1 MPGLDEI
8 YKQQQDEA
16 KASGLNVSPATA
28 ESGYVPGFDAVNTL
42 GGMSNSSEQLGNLL
56 GDTSNFDEGRVF
68 LNNNL
73 DRARADNQSWYS
85 KWGNAAIKMVPGVVL
100 GVGEIAGH
108 LLDLE
113 NYASMFTG
121 AQNNYDN
128 WFSSAMRS
136 AREGLDEAMPVYQQ
150 EPGKAWAPGDTGWWA
165 NNVTGLVESM
175 AEFFAVSALTGGMGG
190 AISRGASLG
199 RTAVLARNARLAKG
213 IANLTPDKMLRAQ
226 QAIDKGTDVANMFNK
241 VAQAG
246 SAFEM
251 GVAVS
256 SMNATGTYQEVYNT
270 AKKSINPATNKPYT
284 EEEAIKIASD
294 SAATSFNTGLV
305 FNSVLNYTSI
315 TPFFRGKAIPPRSK
329 LAPIAGESTDDM
341 LTRLKDLRANPD
353 KLKEA
358 SKWYDKW
365 YVDTGLE
372 MGQEAV
378 EEYGEALAGKM
389 GVNQGLEQ
397 ITGEKQ
403 EINYF
408 SEDMLVA
415 AGLGM
420 LGGGVGKG
428 FKSFFDRNNDSKLQ
442 DSLIKEVDYR
452 IQNIETYKTAQTNLA
467 KAKAENNEVEVAK
480 AEEQLFTN
488 QLFDAIVND
497 NVETFVQ
504 QMEEIGKLSREDAK
518 AKGFFV
524 DETDDL
530 NEATSGDYR
539 VKANAAIDLVKKG
552 KVIAT
557 AVQQDG
563 YLQDELKPL
572 VLREQLSAA
581 FNEHVADGLKRDIA
595 ALEMKEVKY
604 NSAGE
609 PIAQPWVY
617 GGNLQAKVDAIDS
630 LVFREEQAIEQGKGN
645 PKTLEHLKSKQS
657 LFKAQLQ
664 QHINDQT
671 AVGKKYDPTL
681 SRQGLNYL
689 QLSRKYRELMS
700 VETAGLNSR
709 NKLTKLISLENQKAT
724 VEHLKNVERRLPKKV
739 EIANKAKE
747 LMGKFFSLPS
757 DADPQSKKEIMDQ
770 LNGLLDSGA
779 MQALDYVDPND
790 ESGQSEFDT
799 RREIL
804 EEILGSMQSPEDL
817 KRFIDEADLGS
828 TEITYDENNQ
838 PITTKVDDG
847 TVQHRRKVFDENG
860 NPVLENVESTDVNGN
875 PITTQRQTLENV
887 GSKTTL
893 ADLFGRM
900 QDINNRSNEL
910 RDSGLASDEDGKVN
924 PFKALLL
931 AMSETFDEDVKQ
943 TIAENKDKV
952 KIAREKEKA
961 KREEFAKDIFE
972 QNYDEF
978 ISELGI
984 LEDMIMPNE
993 LGKIQ
998 EKFDAL
1004 ANRLLEMYGPAYLPV
1019 VQKIYSAINA
1029 MIPQFD
1035 TRYSNMS
1042 INQILEG
1049 VGGINENFVLP
1060 VVFST
1065 RVLYKGKPIVRTEEG
1080 GYHYGTAKAIGEIE
1094 GEKLKHVPG
1103 TIEVI
1108 NGKVVFIPESA
1119 IGLDDKAEYAVELSA
1134 DALTKPLSELN
1145 IGVKMQESYD
1155 IQLAVSEDG
1164 NTALI
1169 NFGGKSFKLSDI
1181 NPENDFFYDESGEFL
1196 TGLYIEDA
1204 DGIGHLIT
1212 DPAMLTDLINIIGSY
1227 DMLFQEYAE
1236 NNFTVSVVNVF
1247 GKKSVYKV
1255 VDFNAVK
1262 PEESVVVTD
1271 TGVDI
1276 SHHKLKS
1283 EGGALTI
1290 KGRVL
1295 NELKRKFINDV
1306 VKKLSDEISQQQTI
1320 EPTET
1325 EGSQTDGQGPESQV
1339 DNQNNQR
1346 VRESQERVRR
1356 KEFTEEQKSKIDK
1369 YRDKYESKIKD
1380 LINSQDAEGLQQEF
1394 DKFEKIS
1401 NYSGTSDEVIAQ
1413 VEAAKAAMRLIYNGM
1428 KVINKSLE
1436 ERGNDAVNNSKKVP
1450 TDKLDTKG
1458 FESAN
1463 AGKDLYH
1470 DENGTDESPS
1480 ILNNDFKLVTD
1491 GLEVKTKESLENPK
1505 QNDMAVVSDGEYT
1518 YVINYNNGK
1527 WEPVI
1532 VTDNNGSAA
1541 IVQKD
1546 SNKVK
1551 YIKPDG
1557 SQGEWDKSKF
1567 ESNLSK
1573 FIAKPDITVHT
1584 INRDDAGKVWR
1595 KINDKLK
1602 NPKDTKK
1609 EKTQTVKKDLQVAGT
1624 RKDGVKLFTTPNV
1637 TESWQPP
1644 GRPNKYTVVSLN
1656 STNIPTGVTINDEFI
1671 TQQGLDMLHNP
1682 NVTSETHFVRFK
1694 AIENN
1699 WWKSQS
1705 DDTKKLRNELTP
1717 IYVELV
1723 DKLTGESVIVSRLAS
1738 ASKNGN
1744 LLPERSAILEALD
1757 KGQEVT
1763 AEIANEYGQNRMF
1776 SMQKDGYVHVLNV
1789 FDDSGAPVFYSM
1801 SDPNNGLVNTW
1812 QLTKDGSFSKEN
1824 KPSEI
1829 VLLTTKGMDANKSFG
1844 KSEKL
1849 QIDTKNQMSNADPK
1863 VRTALK
1869 QQLPSIDISN
1879 FTEGQIMMPM
1889 VTPAGVVT
1897 VVPLSTAYITND
1909 IINDFFLS
1917 PLKKMN
1923 GNAVSADEFDSFVEN
1938 LRQIISVDSKPSKDP
1953 QSFFQVD
1960 KVIKDGKM
1968 IGSNIKFWSKKHNS
1982 YLTVALSNREGLS
1995 GLIHSLQNNLP
2006 IKATVTTVNG
2016 RGDFK
2021 GSKNTVDITSDDLME
2036 VMAERKMNVQRD
2048 RLNSTAKFSITNPT
2062 TGEVQEF
2069 NSYNEF
2075 VMGLPSTDNKPNMII
2090 NDKKKSGPMTSILNH
2105 NFMNN
2110 NGTVFNGAGVVMNN
2124 LSVEVKKEKKQQ
2136 QQPQQKPG
2144 EKKQERRTV
2153 TPKPVQ
2159 GKSFNEVKKTI
2170 DEIQKVPKTIAV
2182 VGDISKKPVEDAA
2195 DVITSAYGD
2204 NPTVAKQFLN
2214 NFGKPGSKITIND
2227 NVKISGTTV
2236 ELLGK
2241 IDENTDEFKKLVRET
2256 YRYGLDLVVNGKLVA
2271 SSINNKGTYVN
2282 LNTGQVYKRVTSVI
2296 KDKEFEGNALTDT
2309 AVDIGNKVDTILRKA
2324 FTLSS
2329 KGKFIYFTDLATG
2342 NLISKEKLQ
2351 SSMQDAPE
2359 NFPTTDVNEMYEFLK
2374 EVHDIRLAM
2383 EKRSELPFADNIL
2396 LHNDELGIAGTV
2408 DLLTVDPSGNI
2419 RIYDFKTML
2428 GNKLATS
2435 YKDKTESKY
2444 DTEFDG
2450 MSDRQYH
2457 QQQLSM
2463 YRILLAN
2470 SYGLVA
2476 DGLAIMPIEVKYA
2489 AGDTH
2494 STTLKRATDPETNS
2508 KWIIHEPLDT
2518 VKGISINYPDGYLP
2532 VAEEVQEEEDAKNY
2546 EAEKQDSEKKP
2557 LVNKKSDTN
2566 GQVIEKTDAKL
2577 KGTKKS
2583 LSADAVIS
2591 EITEQGKKEEGDKK
2605 ETPKSLKPA
2614 PKIEQQATSTFDPND
2629 TEISKGALVNYNDK
2643 TYILWGTTAK
2653 GNAQLYDIETG
2664 KKYSGTPKLDNR
2676 FTSAGGKY
2684 KSITHS
2690 NGTDYIYVDGK
2701 IISFADGLPTFENPT
2716 DPQRT
2721 QILNKFG
2728 ITETSQSQETS
2739 KTTPTE
2745 PTPSALDSLF
2755 SLGADMNT
2763 DEDEDISFEDKG
2775 ANNPINFDDVPF
2787 RRSNSTEAVID
2798 TKKAGKWLRSRGIPF
2813 DESRQIIQ
2821 VAQNAN
2827 NAKVHGYFH
2836 NGLVYISSTAEV
2848 GTEYH
2853 EAFHA
2858 VFRTWNNDTQQ
2869 RQLLD
2874 EAKSIYPQPTAEEL
2888 QDLRELYPSLNNS
2901 QIEDLYYE
2909 EVLSEKFRQ
2918 YVITNQKPRTIT
2930 ERIWKFIK
2938 DLFNYLKTY
2947 TSNKRT
2953 IDQLFSNIE
2962 SGMINKQFTRVSQ
2975 KAEKMYSRD
2984 KKGFNNKT
2992 RDHITN
2998 AITSAFVQ
3006 KYDFAK
3012 DNGNDKPRASE
3023 LFKEIKDDFAIAG
3036 VERLASCTQLD
3047 DADYSEFVKIAN
3059 NLGYSGDNGVRDLK
3073 IKMGAVFANVLND
3086 LQTTGRMNENS
3097 FLNVP
3102 GVNNNVGNMMMG
3114 LLKQQFIGLPSLAI
3128 TEKRLG
3134 HKISNESFAEVQK
3147 QYKEKKITAAEFN
3160 EINTNRKAVLEAI
3173 TYFGVNNTWNS
3184 VKRDDDGF
3192 LLPEPGWIELASNQL
3207 NEFGL
3212 RVKGEI
3218 SMEEIEA
3225 GEEKVY
3231 SRDSVEENR
3240 ADMLS
3245 GKLKN
3250 FLARVPKPTAA
3261 GKILGIIPY
3270 NNRQETTA
3278 KFQAL
3283 LTQSGGVS
3291 SMSQMLSILETASK
3305 TDPLVKNLYTE
3316 ILKTMN
3322 SNKMEDKLM
3331 LNELYTLAA
3340 MTYRNFHSFQV
3351 RKSWKKDGFNLDVIN
3366 FDSNSKRLTKKL
3378 VNDWKNNS
3386 YRPGSIY
3393 KVNESGEVTV
3403 DAVQLSALKAEFAK
3417 FNKKPKYELAE
3428 LTAIS
3433 NAFKILGVEIP
3444 VDTLQKA
3451 MQTGIKKSKD
3461 IIKGKNVID
3470 YITKDYSNSYKSSG
3484 RGFEAVISELS
3495 KGKDMHLTD
3504 ISFFKKAAEVEGQF
3518 GGVENMSF
3526 TNSQGKNIFPINMH
3540 TAFTRNIGAISFY
3553 GEGNDIQDAWL
3564 DSIALD
3570 PKVSFKS
3577 SSGVVY
3583 ESPLYKLRNIP
3594 DSVYSTTHDAYKSS
3608 GEEHSNTPFE
3618 NFNEVDEWLYR
3629 LNAFANNG
3637 DKSSMFIIAPTI
3649 GDRSSSM
3656 LLKLPRI
3663 GFNKVASEYQSDV
3676 KTMLSTMIVQDIK
3689 SMQQAYEDIKK
3700 NTDKDGNLD
3709 TTNLV
3714 MYYHYNKDK
3723 QGNIIPGNW
3732 NKFSQLQFLNN
3743 TAAGKELIKLF
3754 STTDDQQFLTDIKKA
3769 DSLVNKAVADSIQ
3782 YIESKTKDVV
3792 QRLSDLKIHEQV
3804 LKEKNGKTKLVDI
3817 KNPLDLKNYNSIEEF
3832 VKDFVTADLIMKN
3845 EIKKFTGADQ
3855 LAYKGGAVE
3864 EYSKRMGHIMTP
3876 GTESAIEGEVVN
3888 EEYFVEFGDKPDY
3901 TMAIVDDVFSEDDS
3915 YEFMMA
3921 LKDVPG
3927 VNSAAIEERI
3937 DSTYGKNKSNKTD
3950 AMGYTTIHKHRAK
3963 LLGTRGWS
3971 PKHEE
3976 AYQNYNK
3983 GLEFA
3988 VYDKF
3993 GNVIQRPTLNPLK
4006 TYHDGIYNHNGKNV
4020 RVIVKH
4026 STFPLLRE
4034 FTKSH
4039 PRFEKLRARMEAEGE
4054 YSTLEPIDEVN
4065 HISGVKT
4072 GIINSNNTTAKV
4084 KNTEIFKGFWK
4095 RSDVESQQ
4103 DKVFL
4108 FGDNTD
4114 DRLNTK
4120 YVPSSTQ
4127 AVIRGLPNAI
4137 GIDTKKNRGTA
4148 DSSYFTDADFD
4159 TFKLQVDNAI
4169 QSAKNS
4175 GKTIVVPEDGIGT
4188 GKAMLKEKAPKLFDY
4203 LQQELNKLKEES
4215 TKEFDFAD
4223 MKPMPFKLETKNQ
4236 RIPQVIPDRVKV
4248 NKLGSQTMKLAP
4260 AGLSEFAESN
4270 YDIAGVNLKGKDVF
4284 DKYQQVL
4291 TSMQQNQ
4298 IDNFYD
4304 RMGYN
4309 PEGFESMTSDE
4320 KLKFFNNFRRI
4331 LKTVVEER
4339 GLSNNYL
4346 KTLDIVPDG
4355 RGGFEFAVP
4364 MAHPAYSKK
4373 FEQMMVSLFKNGPLT
4388 LPVNGKAFVQIAEFG
4403 THVKDNSLK
4412 FIHSKDGKTIE
4423 AAEIAIPWEMADKM
4437 GLPKDEN
4444 GDYDLSKLDQ
4454 RLLTLVGYRIP
4465 TQGKS
4470 AMLPM
4475 KIKRI
4480 LPKAMSKVILVPG
4493 EITAQMGSDFDV
4505 DKLYTLMPNYKVEY
4519 DAGSKKYNRTDEF
4532 GAHIM
4537 SRLDYKDKKA
4547 FTNTFTPDFIE
4558 QLWNNPEIIEDYIT
4572 DINTDKSTEDLI
4584 EAVIKAKEDT
4594 IKDMKDKG
4602 ISDKPKA
4609 VYAGYDINNVAN
4621 NTQAQLENML
4631 LDLTHGILKSPN
4643 HLQDVL
4649 SPVDSN
4655 TAPNLKKIAAGFIKG
4670 EKAMVN
4676 KLDANDPFT
4685 EITLALRNRVGK
4697 AGIGMYAVNMTGAAV
4712 AEYSNSQLAP
4722 NFEIKANGKV
4732 FNMLNRVKDDNGV
4745 TVIYSFNKH
4754 LTMAV
4759 DNAKDPQMAF
4769 LNDSLDTATV
4779 TSLFIRSGIVVPA
4792 LADKLTEK
4800 LLKANI
4806 NDAYSKAKTQEEKDE
4821 LNKLAE
4827 IVKTNNINSALA
4839 KAYELGIVDFKS
4851 AKDLD
4856 FDGGPVEV
4864 ATVMRLQPAVLKL
4877 TQEMQNNGY
4886 VNIEDGIAEMFLKY
4900 KSGVKDIKDAK
4911 TKAQKFLKEFKGTTM
4926 LDYVSMVDNIGN
4938 RPNLDDPKQLEILG
4952 NWALLSRAAREM
4964 MQVNKVIYNTD
4975 VIKNDMSSVAKI
4987 SEIEDIKESLF
4998 TNEKPAVVGWTPNYP
5013 IAAKYSDTLDLMK
5026 DFISN
5031 FMPQGNDSFSVL
5043 GGSVKEL
5050 LNKKTL
5056 KEEHYQELGKFVMP
5070 YLLAQPG
5077 SPVAK
5082 YFTPEFYGP
5091 LLYKGLGHRDNI
5103 VKQLNTVKTMI
5114 LSDALPDLKDN
5125 KFLTLLDEHPDNKK
5139 SYKEEPILALKFE
5152 TAGKITSSE
5161 QDDIIE
5167 DFQQLFNH
5175 PNEIVRKFAD
5185 SLLAY
5190 NIVAKGLRSGV
5201 DSFADLIPIDVLNE
5215 KIDGKE
5221 SINEYVRRVA
5231 NSAFLERVYKSAA
5244 TFIENNSHID
5254 GLVGWVPSNAIMEFK
5269 DEDMIESNFLVPV
5282 DIATVEENKIQLPTY
5297 GFMYN
5302 DGKKELMKLV
5312 DIEGE
5317 SYYSSREVINNN
5329 GKPVVTTIPIQK
5341 GVPYKML
5348 NINNDVQGMVGL
5360 AQQIA
5365 EENEEYFE
5373 C

>member
-1 MPGLDEI
+1 MPGLDELFDKKI
-8 YKQQQDEA
+8 QESSGSALDPLETQSFQSVDPFLQDYNKNVTSDKSLA
-16 KASGLNVSPATA
+16 GLMGANV
-28 ESGYVPGFDAVNTL
+28 EQ
-42 GGMSNSSEQLGNLL
+42 GGL
-56 GDTSNFDEGRVF
+56 GDVSYFDEGRVY
-68 LNNNL
+68 NNGNL
-73 DRARADNQSWYS
+73 DKARADNQTWYS

-175 AEFFAVSALTGGMGG
+175 AEFFAVNALTGGMGG

-199 RTAVLARNARLAKG
+199 RTAMLARNAKLAKG
-213 IANLTPDKMLRAQ
+213 IANLTPDKMLKAQ
-226 QAIDKGTDVANMFNK
+226 QAIDKGTDIANVFNK

-270 AKKSINPATNKPYT
+270 AIKSINPLTNKPYT
-284 EEEAIKIASD
+284 EEEAVKIASD

-315 TPFFRGKAIPPRSK
+315 TPFFRGKAIPPKSK
-329 LAPIAGESTDDM
+329 LGPIAGESSDDM

-365 YVDTGLE
+365 YVDTALE

-389 GVNQGLEQ
+389 GVNQGIEK

-428 FKSFFDRNNDSKLQ
+428 FKAFFDRNNDSKLQ

-518 AKGFFV
+518 AKGFFA
-524 DETDDL
+524 DETDNL
-530 NEATSGDYR
+530 NDATSGDYR

-604 NSAGE
+604 DSSGE

-799 RREIL
+799 RQEIL

-828 TEITYDENNQ
+828 TEISYDENNQ
-838 PITTKVDDG
+838 PVTKKVDDG
-847 TVQHRRKVFDENG
+847 SVQHRRKVFDENG
-860 NPVLENVESTDVNGN
+860 NPVLEDVASTDVNGN
-875 PITTQRQTLENV
+875 PITTQRQALENV

-910 RDSGLASDEDGKVN
+910 KDTGLASDEDGKVN

-961 KREEFAKDIFE
+961 KREEFAKDTLE
-972 QNYDEF
+972 QNLEQYLD
-978 ISELGI
+978 ELGI
-984 LEDMIMPNE
+984 IEDLVMPNE
-993 LGKIQ
+993 IGKIQ
-998 EKFDAL
+998 EKFTGL

-1019 VQKIYSAINA
+1019 IQKLSGAINA

-1065 RVLYKGKPIVRTEEG
+1065 RILYKGKPIVRTEDG
-1080 GYHYGTAKAIGEIE
+1080 GYHYGTNKEIGEIE

-1108 NGKVVFIPESA
+1108 NGKAVFIPESA
-1119 IGLDDKAEYAVELSA
+1119 IGLDDKADYAVELSA

-1145 IGVKMQESYD
+1145 IGVKMQETYD

-1169 NFGGKSFKLSDI
+1169 NFGGKSFKLSDV

-1196 TGLYIEDA
+1196 TGLYMEDA
-1204 DGIGHLIT
+1204 DGIGHIIT

-1227 DMLFQEYAE
+1227 AMLFQEYAE

-1247 GKKSVYKV
+1247 GKKSIYKV

-1262 PEESVVVTD
+1262 PEESIVVTD

-1276 SHHKLKS
+1276 SHHNLKS

-1325 EGSQTDGQGPESQV
+1325 EGSQEDGQRPESQV
-1339 DNQNNQR
+1339 NNQDNQR
-1346 VRESQERVRR
+1346 IRESQERVRR

-1369 YRDKYESKIKD
+1369 YRNKYESKIKD
-1380 LINSQDAEGLQQEF
+1380 LINSQNAEGLQQEF

-1413 VEAAKAAMRLIYNGM
+1413 VEAAKAAMKLIYNGM

-1463 AGKDLYH
+1463 PGKDLYH

-1480 ILNNDFKLVTD
+1480 ILNNDFKIVTD
-1491 GLEVKTKESLENPK
+1491 GLEVKTAESLATPK

-1557 SQGEWDKSKF
+1557 SQGEWEKSKF

-1573 FIAKPDITVHT
+1573 FLAKPDITVH
-1584 INRDDAGKVWR
+1584 IISRDDAGKVWR
-1595 KINDKLK
+1595 EINDKLK
-1602 NPKDTKK
+1602 NPKDTKSK
-1609 EKTQTVKKDLQVAGT
+1609 QTQTIKKDLQVAGT

-1644 GRPNKYTVVSLN
+1644 GKSNKYTVVSLN
-1656 STNIPTGVTINDEFI
+1656 STNTPTGITINDEFI

-1682 NVTSETHFVRFK
+1682 NVTAETHFIRFK

-1723 DKLTGESVIVSRLAS
+1723 DKLTGESIIVSRLAS

-1776 SMQKDGYVHVLNV
+1776 SIQRDGYMHVLNV
-1789 FDDSGAPVFYSM
+1789 YDDSGEPVFYSM
-1801 SDPNNGLVNTW
+1801 SDPNNGLINTW

-1869 QQLPSIDISN
+1869 QQLPAIDISN

-1897 VVPLSTAYITND
+1897 VVPLSTAFVTND

-1923 GNAVSADEFDSFVEN
+1923 GNAVSADDFDSFVEN
-1938 LRQIISVDSKPSKDP
+1938 LRQIISIDSKPSKDP

-1982 YLTVALSNREGLS
+1982 YLTVALSNREGIT
-1995 GLIHSLQNNLP
+1995 GLINSLQNNLP
-2006 IKATVTTVNG
+2006 IKATITTVNG

-2048 RLNSTAKFSITNPT
+2048 KLNSKAKFSITNPT

-2105 NFMNN
+2105 NLMNN

-2136 QQPQQKPG
+2136 QQQQKPA

-2159 GKSFNEVKKTI
+2159 GKSFNEVKKII
-2170 DEIQKVPKTIAV
+2170 DEIQQVPKTIAV
-2182 VGDISKKPVEDAA
+2182 VGDISKNPAEDAA
-2195 DVITSAYGD
+2195 GVITGAFGE
-2204 NPTVAKQFLN
+2204 NPTLAKQFLN
-2214 NFGKPGSKITIND
+2214 NFGIENKKITIND

-2241 IDENTDEFKKLVRET
+2241 VDENTDEFKKLLKET

-2271 SSINNKGTYVN
+2271 SSINNKGKYVN
-2282 LNTGQVYKRVTSVI
+2282 LKTGQVYKRATSVI
-2296 KDKEFEGNALTDT
+2296 KDKEFEGNALSDT
-2309 AVDIGNKVDTILRKA
+2309 AVEIGNKVDTILRKA

-2351 SSMQDAPE
+2351 SSMESAPE

-2383 EKRSELPFADNIL
+2383 EKRNELPFADNIL

-2408 DLLTVDPSGNI
+2408 DLLTVDPSGTI
-2419 RIYDFKTML
+2419 RIYDFKTMR
-2428 GNKLATS
+2428 GNKLATTYEGKS
-2435 YKDKTESKY
+2435 ESKY

-2470 SYGLVA
+2470 TYGLVA
-2476 DGLAIMPIEVKYA
+2476 DNLAVMPIEVKYE
-2489 AGDTH
+2489 AGDSH
-2494 STTLKRATDPETNS
+2494 SKTLKRATDPETNS

-2518 VKGISINYPDGYLP
+2518 VKGVSINYPDGYLP
-2532 VAEEVQEEEDAKNY
+2532 IAEEVQEEEDAKNY
-2546 EAEKQDSEKKP
+2546 EAEKQESEKKP

-2583 LSADAVIS
+2583 LSADDVIS
-2591 EITEQGKKEEGDKK
+2591 NIDEQGKQEEGAKK
-2605 ETPKSLKPA
+2605 ETPKSLRPT
-2614 PKIEQQATSTFDPND
+2614 PKVEQQATSTFDPND
-2629 TEISKGALVNYNDK
+2629 TEISKGALVNYNGK
-2643 TYILWGTTAK
+2643 PYILWGTTANGSAK
-2653 GNAQLYDIETG
+2653 LYDASTG
-2664 KKYSGTPKLDNR
+2664 EKYTGTPKLDKL
-2676 FTSAGGKY
+2676 TSAGGKY

-2690 NGTDYIYVDGK
+2690 NGTDYIYVDGN
-2701 IISFADGLPTFENPT
+2701 IISLATGLPTFTNPT
-2716 DPQRT
+2716 DPQRQ

-2728 ITETSQSQETS
+2728 ITETSQSQETT

-2745 PTPSALDSLF
+2745 PTPSAFDSLF
-2755 SLGADMNT
+2755 SLGDDTDDDM
-2763 DEDEDISFEDKG
+2763 SFEDTS
-2775 ANNPINFDDVPF
+2775 ANNPINLQEFEEAQFKPDSRTGKVYTSAVKAFNEAKENDQFVLTIVNNEGVVESDTTVVKKGDYFIPWVDAFNNEESDRKWNPKDLDKNNNKISLEFNGIFDRDVPF

-2813 DESRQIIQ
+2813 DETTQILR

-2858 VFRTWNNDTQQ
+2858 VFRTWNNDAQQ

-2874 EAKSIYPQPTAEEL
+2874 EAKSIYPAPTKEEL
-2888 QDLRELYPSLNNS
+2888 QDLKELYPNLNDS

-2984 KKGFNNKT
+2984 KKGFTNKT

-3023 LFKEIKDDFAIAG
+3023 IFKEIKDDFAIAG
-3036 VERLASCTQLD
+3036 VERLAQCTQETD
-3047 DADYSEFVKIAN
+3047 DDYAEFKKIAKN
-3059 NLGYSGDNGVRDLK
+3059 IGYEGEDGIRDLK
-3073 IKMGAVFANVLND
+3073 IKMGAVYANIVKD
-3086 LQTTGRMNENS
+3086 LQTTNRYGVDS
-3097 FLNVP
+3097 FVNIP
-3102 GVNNNVGNMMMG
+3102 GVPNSVGNMMLT
-3114 LLKQQFIGLPSLAI
+3114 LLKQQHIAMPSLAN

-3134 HKISNESFAEVQK
+3134 HKITNESFAEVQK
-3147 QYKEKKITAAEFN
+3147 QYKAKQITAAEYN
-3160 EINTNRKAVLEAI
+3160 EVKKQRQGVLEAI

-3184 VKRDDDGF
+3184 VKRDDAGF

-3231 SRDSVEENR
+3231 SRDSVQENR

-3250 FLARVPKPTAA
+3250 FLARVPKPTAG

-3270 NNRQETTA
+3270 NDRQETTS

-3291 SMSQMLSILETASK
+3291 SMSQMLSVLETASK
-3305 TDPLVKNLYTE
+3305 TDPLIKNLYDE

-3351 RKSWKKDGFNLDVIN
+3351 RKSWKGGFSLDVIN
-3366 FDSNSKRLTKKL
+3366 FDSNSRRLTKKL

-3393 KVNESGEVTV
+3393 KVNELGEVTV
-3403 DAVQLSALKAEFAK
+3403 DAVQLSALKAEFDK

-3433 NAFKILGVEIP
+3433 NAFKILGVDMS

-3461 IIKGKNVID
+3461 TIKGKNVID
-3470 YITKDYSNSYKSSG
+3470 YITKDYSNSYKGSG
-3484 RGFEAVISELS
+3484 RGFEAIISELS
-3495 KGKDMHLTD
+3495 KEKDMHLTD
-3504 ISFFKKAAEVEGQF
+3504 ISFFKKAGDVVGQF

-3540 TAFTRNIGAISFY
+3540 TAFTRNMGALAFY
-3553 GEGNDIQDAWL
+3553 DEGNDIQDAWV
-3564 DSIALD
+3564 DSLALD
-3570 PKVSFKS
+3570 PKVSFTS
-3577 SSGVVY
+3577 SSGVAY
-3583 ESPLYKLRNIP
+3583 ESPLYKLRTIP
-3594 DSVYSTTHDAYKSS
+3594 DSIYFTTLDAYKTS
-3608 GEEHSNTPFE
+3608 GEEHSNTAFQD
-3618 NFNEVDEWLYR
+3618 FNEVNEWLYR
-3629 LNAFANNG
+3629 LNAYANNG
-3637 DKSSMFIIAPTI
+3637 DTSSMYIMAPTI
-3649 GDRSSSM
+3649 GDRGSNM
-3656 LLKLPRI
+3656 LVKLPRI

-3689 SMQQAYEDIKK
+3689 SMQQAYEDIIM

-3709 TTNLV
+3709 TTNLI

-3723 QGNIIPGNW
+3723 QGNITPGNW

-3769 DSLVNKAVADSIQ
+3769 DSLVNNAVADSMQ
-3782 YIESKTKDVV
+3782 YIESKSKDVV
-3792 QRLSDLKIHEQV
+3792 QRLIDLKIHEQV
-3804 LKEKNGKTKLVDI
+3804 IKEKDGKTKVVDI
-3817 KNPLDLKNYNSIEEF
+3817 KNPLDLKNYTYIEEF
-3832 VKDFVTADLIMKN
+3832 VRDFVTADLIMKN

-3876 GTESAIEGEVVN
+3876 GTESAIEGEIIN
-3888 EEYFVEFGDKPDY
+3888 DEYFVEFGDKPDY
-3901 TMAIVDDVFSEDDS
+3901 TMAIVDDVFSDDDS
-3915 YEFMMA
+3915 YNFMMA

-3937 DSTYGKNKSNKTD
+3937 NSTYGKNNSNKTD

-3963 LLGTRGWS
+3963 LLGTRGWT

-3988 VYDKF
+3988 IYDKF

-4006 TYHDGIYNHNGKNV
+4006 TYHDGIYSHNNKNV

-4054 YSTLEPIDEVN
+4054 FSGLEPIDEVN

-4072 GIINSNNTTAKV
+4072 GIINSNNTTGA
-4084 KNTEIFKGFWK
+4084 
-4095 RSDVESQQ
+4095 
-4103 DKVFL
+4103 
-4108 FGDNTD
+4108 
-4114 DRLNTK
+4114 
-4120 YVPSSTQ
+4120 
-4127 AVIRGLPNAI
+4127 
-4137 GIDTKKNRGTA
+4137 
-4148 DSSYFTDADFD
+4148 
-4159 TFKLQVDNAI
+4159 
-4169 QSAKNS
+4169 
-4175 GKTIVVPEDGIGT
+4175 
-4188 GKAMLKEKAPKLFDY
+4188 
-4203 LQQELNKLKEES
+4203 
-4215 TKEFDFAD
+4215 EFDFAA

-4270 YDIAGVNLKGKDVF
+4270 YDIAGVNLKGKEVF

-4298 IDNFYD
+4298 VDNFYD

-4309 PEGFESMTSDE
+4309 PEGFDSMTSDQ

-4346 KTLDIVPDG
+4346 KTLDIVSDG
-4355 RGGFEFAVP
+4355 KGGFEFAVP

-4423 AAEIAIPWEMADKM
+4423 ATEIAIPWEMAEKM
-4437 GLPKDEN
+4437 GLPRDAN

-4475 KIKRI
+4475 KITRI
-4480 LPKAMSKVILVPG
+4480 LPKSMGKVILVPG

-4519 DAGSKKYNRTDEF
+4519 DAGAKKYNRTDEF

-4537 SRLDYKDKKA
+4537 SRLDYKNKKA
-4547 FTNTFTPDFIE
+4547 FNNTFTPDFIE
-4558 QLWNNPEIIEDYIT
+4558 QLWNNPEMIEDYIT
-4572 DINTDKSTEDLI
+4572 DISTDKNTEDLI
-4584 EAVIKAKEDT
+4584 EAIIKAKEDT
-4594 IKDMKDKG
+4594 LDDMKAMG
-4602 ISDKPKA
+4602 VSDKPKA
-4609 VYAGYDINNVAN
+4609 VYTGYDINNVAN

-4643 HLQDVL
+4643 HLEDVL

-4712 AEYSNSQLAP
+4712 AEYSNSQLSP
-4722 NFEIKANGKV
+4722 KYEIKANGKV

-4769 LNDSLDTATV
+4769 LNDSLDTATI
-4779 TSLFIRSGIVVPA
+4779 TSLFIRSGIVIPG
-4792 LADKLTEK
+4792 LENKLTEK
-4800 LLKANI
+4800 LLKANL

-4821 LNKLAE
+4821 INNLVQLVKENNTNLALP
-4827 IVKTNNINSALA
+4827 T
-4839 KAYELGIVDFKS
+4839 AYGLGIIDFMS

-4886 VNIEDGIAEMFLKY
+4886 LNIEDGVAEMFLKY
-4900 KSGVKDIKDAK
+4900 KSGVKDLKDAK
-4911 TKAQKFLKEFKGTTM
+4911 TQAQKFLKDFKNTTM
-4926 LDYVSMVDNIGN
+4926 LDYISMVDNIGN
-4938 RPNLDDPKQLEILG
+4938 QPNLDDPKQLEILG
-4952 NWALLSRAAREM
+4952 NWALLSAAARQM
-4964 MQVNKVIYNTD
+4964 MQINKVIYNTD

-4987 SEIEDIKESLF
+4987 SEIEDIKESIF
-4998 TNEKPAVVGWTPNYP
+4998 ENEAPAIIGWIPDYP
-5013 IAAKYSDTLDLMK
+5013 IASKYSDTLDLMK

-5031 FMPQGNDSFSVL
+5031 FMPQGNDNFSVL

-5091 LLYKGLGHRDNI
+5091 LLYKGLGHKDNI

-5114 LSDALPDLKDN
+5114 ISDALPDLKDN

-5167 DFQQLFNH
+5167 DFQQLFTH

-5201 DSFADLIPIDVLNE
+5201 DSFADLIPIDILNE

-5244 TFIENNSHID
+5244 TFIENNSHVD
-5254 GLVGWVPSNAIMEFK
+5254 GLVGWVPSNALSEFL
-5269 DEDMIESNFLVPV
+5269 DEDGIESNFLVPI
-5282 DIATVEENKIQLPTY
+5282 DIEVVEDNKIQLPTY

-5312 DIEGE
+5312 EIDGT